1 MSEVSTAAPPD
12 DVAADPAREHSAGSR
27 VPTWVKGVLPLGLL
41 VVLVFAF
48 LRVGPLGVLRAGFPP
63 VEELTIERIT
73 LPRAGEMRVRVVNGG
88 PEPVTIAQVVVD
100 DATWPFTA
108 AEGSYLPRLA
118 TRELVLL
125 YPWVEGDP
133 HTVRLVTSTGLTFD
147 ATLDVATLTPAP
159 DARYLTTFA
168 LLGVYVGVVPVFLG
182 LLWLPFLRS
191 IRPRWVEF
199 FLAFTVGLL
208 VFLGV
213 DAFEAALDGAAVV
226 AGAFQGIG
234 LVVLGALG
242 TPLLIQALSARR
254 TGRGTAA
261 FRVSTLIA
269 IAIGLHNLGEG
280 LAIGAAY
287 SSGAIALGTFL
298 VLGFLIHNTTEGLGI
313 VAPLADERPRLRA
326 LAALGLIAGAPTI
339 LGAWIGGFTYSPI
352 LTTLFYAIGV
362 GAVAQVVW
370 ILGRHLARGGRGAFA
385 GLNAAGLVLGL
396 LTMYLT
402 GLLVTA

>member
-1 MSEVSTAAPPD
+1 MREAGLDTVPRSHASSTP
-12 DVAADPAREHSAGSR
+12 EEETHS
-27 VPTWVKGVLPLGLL
+27 VPTWVKGLLPLALLALL
-41 VVLVFAF
+41 VFVF
-48 LRVGPLGVLRAGFPP
+48 LRVGPLGVLRAAFPP

-73 LPRAGEMRVRVVNGG
+73 LPAANEMRVRVVNGG
-88 PEPVTIAQVVVD
+88 PEPVTIAQVIVD

-108 AEGSYLPRLA
+108 PEGAHLPRLA
-118 TRELVLL
+118 TRELIVP
-125 YPWVEGDP
+125 YPWVEGEP
-133 HTVRLVTSTGLTFD
+133 LTVRLVSSTGVTFD
-147 ATLDVATLTPAP
+147 ATVDVATQTPTP
-159 DARYLTTFA
+159 DGRYLTTFA
-168 LLGVYVGVVPVFLG
+168 LLGVYVGVIPVFLG

-191 IRPRWVEF
+191 VRRHWVDF

-213 DAFEAALDGAAVV
+213 DAFEAALASAGAV

-234 LVVLGALG
+234 LVLIGTIG
-242 TPLLIQALSARR
+242 TPLLIQALSSRR
-254 TGRGTAA
+254 RSQGTAA
-261 FRVSTLIA
+261 FRISTLIA

-287 SSGAIALGTFL
+287 SAGAIALGTFL

-313 VAPLADERPRLRA
+313 VAPLADERPSLRA
-326 LAALGLIAGAPTI
+326 LAALGLVAGAPTI

-370 ILGRHLARGGRGAFA
+370 ILGRRLWSGTHEFA

-396 LTMYLT
+396 AVMYAT